1 MISET
6 LPRIM
11 SLTHSGASPM
21 PAMAAT
27 RQMTESRS
35 SHVASD
41 SFRCSGLSHVP

>member
-21 PAMAAT
+21 PAMATT
-27 RQMTESRS
+27 RQTTDRRS
-35 SHVASD
+35 SHVASE
-41 SFRCSGLSHVP
+41 SRRCASLVQVP